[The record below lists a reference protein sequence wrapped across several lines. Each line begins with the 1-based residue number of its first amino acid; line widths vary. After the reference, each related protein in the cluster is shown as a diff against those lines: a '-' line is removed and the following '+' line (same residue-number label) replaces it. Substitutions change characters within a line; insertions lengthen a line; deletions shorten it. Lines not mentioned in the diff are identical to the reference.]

1 MMTTPCSYWYLQEVE
16 VQSLIKTIITTT
28 TKVTAV
34 LKRLAT
40 GILKSGKVMNKK
52 ERKVAGP
59 SGKW

>member
-1 MMTTPCSYWYLQEVE
+1 M
-16 VQSLIKTIITTT
+16 QSLIKTIITTT
-28 TKVTAV
+28 KKVTAV